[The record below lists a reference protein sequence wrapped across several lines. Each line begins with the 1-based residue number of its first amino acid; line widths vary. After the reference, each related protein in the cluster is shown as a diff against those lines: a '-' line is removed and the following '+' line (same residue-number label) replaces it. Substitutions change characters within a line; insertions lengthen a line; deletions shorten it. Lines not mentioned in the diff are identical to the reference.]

1 MKKQKMNFDDNMDD
15 IIDEEIEYAKT
26 VDLSTDGKAII
37 EVEVNS
43 SDEFFSPYSVR
54 GDEVMN
60 SELNNF
66 IMESENNIP
75 LNKKLKVNIYVN
87 EDDRK
92 NFSKI
97 KKTFRMNYA
106 DKLATCDWWLKRNL
120 TKSLIFLF
128 IGVGLLAV
136 YAVACIYQFHLLIQ
150 CACEVVSWV
159 FLWESS
165 TTHD

>member
-26 VDLSTDGKAII
+26 VDFSTDGKAII

-60 SELNNF
+60 GELNNF

-97 KKTFRMNYA
+97 KR
-106 DKLATCDWWLKRNL
+106 L
-120 TKSLIFLF
+120 S
-128 IGVGLLAV
+128 
-136 YAVACIYQFHLLIQ
+136 
-150 CACEVVSWV
+150 E
-159 FLWESS
+159 
-165 TTHD
+165 